1 MTRHLH
7 GLKVTPP
14 PTERL
19 NSRGSRRNGLHHQNA
34 GSAAPVQFF
43 VRRSSMATVV
53 VQIGNSD
60 NKLSQVE
67 WSQFVS
73 YVRDAIGE
81 HSEHIH
87 FDGGARHDA
96 PWQNA
101 CFVSEVS
108 SDNQERLMVDIRSH
122 REMFRQ
128 DSVAV
133 TIGETAFV

>member
-1 MTRHLH
+1 
-7 GLKVTPP
+7 
-14 PTERL
+14 
-19 NSRGSRRNGLHHQNA
+19 
-34 GSAAPVQFF
+34 
-43 VRRSSMATVV
+43 MATQTVV
-53 VQIGNSD
+53 IQIGNSD

-87 FDGGARHDA
+87 FDGGSRHDA

-108 SDNQERLMVDIRSH
+108 NEKMERLMNDIHLH
-122 REMFRQ
+122 RAMFRQ
-128 DSVAV
+128 DSVAI
-133 TIGETAFV
+133 TTGETTFI

>member
-1 MTRHLH
+1 
-7 GLKVTPP
+7 
-14 PTERL
+14 
-19 NSRGSRRNGLHHQNA
+19 
-34 GSAAPVQFF
+34 
-43 VRRSSMATVV
+43 MATVV

-60 NKLSQVE
+60 NELSQVE

-73 YVRDAIGE
+73 CVRDAIGE

-87 FDGGARHDA
+87 FDGGSRHDA

-108 SDNQERLMVDIRSH
+108 SDKQERLMVDIRSH